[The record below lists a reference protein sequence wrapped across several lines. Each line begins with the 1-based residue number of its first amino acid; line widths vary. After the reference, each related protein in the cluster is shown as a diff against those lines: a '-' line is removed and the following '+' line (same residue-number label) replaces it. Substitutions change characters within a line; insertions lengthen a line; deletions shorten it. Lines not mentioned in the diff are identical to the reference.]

1 MNYIFKLEK
10 VKYKDILDI
19 DNLRIKENIV
29 TCILGQSGSG
39 KTTLLRLLNNLKIP
53 DRGIVYYNDNDIL
66 DIDPVSLRRQVIML
80 SQNPVVFDG
89 TIRENLN
96 LALEFKEKERVSDD
110 ILNKYLEISNLNKS
124 LDTNAKNLSGGEKQ
138 RLSLARVLLSD
149 GEVYLLDEPSSS
161 LDDETE
167 RFVIKSIVDF
177 AKKNNKTVIMVTH
190 SVKIAEEYGDDI
202 IRINKGSVID
212 DR

>member
-1 MNYIFKLEK
+1 MKHIFKLEK

-39 KTTLLRLLNNLKIP
+39 KTTLLRLLNNLKSP
-53 DRGIVYYNDNDIL
+53 DGGTVYYNDNDIL
-66 DIDPVSLRRQVIML
+66 DINPVNLRREVIML

-177 AKKNNKTVIMVTH
+177 AKNNNKTVIMVTH
-190 SVKIAEEYGDDI
+190 SVKIAEEYGKDI

>member
-1 MNYIFKLEK
+1 MFKLEK

-39 KTTLLRLLNNLKIP
+39 KTTLLRLLNNLKSP
-53 DRGIVYYNDNDIL
+53 DGGTVYYNDNDIL
-66 DIDPVSLRRQVIML
+66 DINPVNLRREVIML

-177 AKKNNKTVIMVTH
+177 AKNNNKTVIMVTH
-190 SVKIAEEYGDDI
+190 SVKIAEEYGKDI

>member
-1 MNYIFKLEK
+1 MKHIFKLEK

-39 KTTLLRLLNNLKIP
+39 KTTLLRLLNNLKSP
-53 DRGIVYYNDNDIL
+53 DGGTVYYNDNDIL
-66 DIDPVSLRRQVIML
+66 DINPVNLRREVIML

-138 RLSLARVLLSD
+138 RLSLTRVLLSD

-177 AKKNNKTVIMVTH
+177 AKNNNKTVIMVTH
-190 SVKIAEEYGDDI
+190 SVKIAEEYAEDI

>member
-1 MNYIFKLEK
+1 MKHIFKLEK

-39 KTTLLRLLNNLKIP
+39 KTTLLRLLNNLKSP
-53 DRGIVYYNDNDIL
+53 DGGTVYYNDNDIL
-66 DIDPVSLRRQVIML
+66 DINPVNLRREVIML

-177 AKKNNKTVIMVTH
+177 AKNNNKTVIMVTH
-190 SVKIAEEYGDDI
+190 SVKIAEEYAEDI

>member
-39 KTTLLRLLNNLKIP
+39 KTTLLRLLNNLKSP

>member
-19 DNLRIKENIV
+19 GNLRIKENIV

-39 KTTLLRLLNNLKIP
+39 KTTLLRLLNNLKSP

>member
-1 MNYIFKLEK
+1 MFKLEK

-19 DNLRIKENIV
+19 GNLRIKENIV

-39 KTTLLRLLNNLKIP
+39 KTTLLRLLNNLKSP